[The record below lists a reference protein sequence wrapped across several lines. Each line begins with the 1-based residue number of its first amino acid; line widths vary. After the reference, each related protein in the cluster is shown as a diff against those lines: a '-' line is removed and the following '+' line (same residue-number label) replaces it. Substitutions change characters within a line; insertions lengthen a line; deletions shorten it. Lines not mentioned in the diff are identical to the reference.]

1 MNRHKLCEFDWCHFC
16 KHDDWYSGH
25 KIECRRC
32 TQKDNKKPSHF
43 EEDES
48 VTAYREA
55 LSATAE
61 M

>member
-1 MNRHKLCEFDWCHFC
+1 MCEFDWCHFC

-32 TQKDNKKPSHF
+32 TQKDNEKPTHF

-55 LSATAE
+55 FSATAE